1 MKIAYLLLSTL
12 LLSYFTN
19 AQESTA
25 QTTTIKDQF
34 NETID
39 EAGNYQDYKVV
50 KLVKLNELKS
60 ATVKRI
66 NGLNDT
72 ITQLQTTISDLETNI
87 KNLTDQLN
95 STQTKVDE
103 LKDAKDSVS
112 LLGISVDKFTYNLI
126 LWSIIAALLL
136 FMIIFIFKYKNAND
150 VTRGAQT
157 NLKLVEDELEAYK
170 RRSMEKEQQLSR
182 QLMDERKKN
191 TGK

>member
-19 AQESTA
+19 AQESTT
-25 QTTTIKDQF
+25 QDTTIKDQF

-60 ATVKRI
+60 AAVKRI

-72 ITQLQTTISDLETNI
+72 ITELQTTISDLESNI
-87 KNLTDQLN
+87 KNLSDQLN

-136 FMIIFIFKYKNAND
+136 FMVIFIFKYKNANE
-150 VTRGAQT
+150 VTRAAQS
-157 NLKLVEDELEAYK
+157 NLSLVENELESYK

-191 TGK
+191 AGK